1 MRLTG
6 LRPENPVAMMAAYGT
21 LRLLPGARLR
31 WADTHPELDWD
42 GDILAAL
49 AKQLPQRLTA
59 PEITQL
65 DDPRDKNIGGVAG
78 YRVLAKTI
86 PHEWL
91 SAYACE
97 TAGGI
102 VNTDLE
108 LFGGQHKFVV
118 LARKHMQ
125 ALTRMNLIDKIEE
138 ALLGPWRYEDAAQA
152 WGWDAAMRLDAA
164 TLPLEASSAHK
175 PGVLGAYWLAWESLP
190 LWQMIKGRTLGFAHV
205 KGEDSRWRYPTCGEW
220 LSWEGLKAL
229 VWALPRM
236 PDPEQQALRVRVWT
250 APVLAT
256 SQFGKELGLAR
267 IWSSG
272 QGPGVSRR
280 QQVIERPAIEA
291 FHNGNRRG
299 WEAG

>member
-1 MRLTG
+1 
-6 LRPENPVAMMAAYGT
+6 MMAAYAT

-42 GDILAAL
+42 GDVLAAL
-49 AKQLPQRLTA
+49 AKQLPQRLKA

-78 YRVLAKTI
+78 YRALAETI

-91 SAYACE
+91 TAYACE
-97 TAGGI
+97 TARGI

-125 ALTRMNLIDKIEE
+125 ALTKMNLIDKIKE

-175 PGVLGAYWLAWESLP
+175 PGGPGRLLAGLGIP
-190 LWQMIKGRTLGFAHV
+190 
-205 KGEDSRWRYPTCGEW
+205 
-220 LSWEGLKAL
+220 AL
-229 VWALPRM
+229 VANDQGAHAGLHPCQGRGLALAVPHLWRMAELGGTQGAGLGLTRM
-236 PDPEQQALRVRVWT
+236 PEPEQQALRVRGLDGAGT
-250 APVLAT
+250 GHQPIRQGIGAGAHLEQRPRAGRFAP
-256 SQFGKELGLAR
+256 
-267 IWSSG
+267 
-272 QGPGVSRR
+272 
-280 QQVIERPAIEA
+280 PAS
-291 FHNGNRRG
+291 H
-299 WEAG
+299 

>member
-31 WADTHPELDWD
+31 WANTHPELDWD

-49 AKQLPQRLTA
+49 AQQLPQRLEA
-59 PEITQL
+59 PEINLL
-65 DDPRDKNIGGVAG
+65 DDPRDKHIGGVAG
-78 YRVLAKTI
+78 YRALAETI

-91 SAYACE
+91 MAYAGE

-102 VNTDLE
+102 VSTDLE

-125 ALTRMNLIDKIEE
+125 ALTKVKLLDKIEE
-138 ALLGPWRYEDAAQA
+138 ALLGPWRYADAAQA

-190 LWQMIKGRTLGFAHV
+190 LWPMINGRTLGFVHA
-205 KGEDSRWRYPTCGEW
+205 KGEGWYWQYPTCGEW
-220 LSWEGLKAL
+220 LSWAGLKAL
-229 VWALPRM
+229 VWGLPRLAAT
-236 PDPEQQALRVRVWT
+236 EQQALRVRVWT

-272 QGPGVSRR
+272 QGPGGSRR
-280 QQVIERPAIEA
+280 QQTPDKLAIEP
-291 FHNGNRRG
+291 
-299 WEAG
+299 